1 MKRSRVGC
9 GGNELRPENGSGELD
24 IRGIVS
30 VLGLVLVVLQRA
42 VMVIVPMLDGRLME
56 GGLLQGS
63 VHPTEPSQSRNGLG
77 ENKEQG

>member
-1 MKRSRVGC
+1 
-9 GGNELRPENGSGELD
+9 
-24 IRGIVS
+24 

-56 GGLLQGS
+56 GGLFQGS